1 MLNNCN
7 HISSTKQLNCI
18 PDHFWC
24 LKTWV
29 KACASLFPLCFLL
42 SDIMQYTCPLLRGSD
57 LAVVCAQHFWSVSI
71 PLCVTVRRDADE
83 VLGVCDA
90 LLLMVLEQDC
100 P

>member
-1 MLNNCN
+1 
-7 HISSTKQLNCI
+7 
-18 PDHFWC
+18 
-24 LKTWV
+24 
-29 KACASLFPLCFLL
+29 
-42 SDIMQYTCPLLRGSD
+42 MQYTCPLLRGSD